1 MKAKT
6 KNVKTAK
13 ATTSRKAAA
22 ASAKK
27 AKAASKKATAKKTAS
42 AKAKKAKPASV
53 KKTKAATV
61 KKAKKSTIKR
71 AATVKKAAAPKI
83 MMDVSPEEIFVPTY
97 KRGGAPFVRGGGM
110 YIYDSDG
117 KEYLDFGAGI
127 AVNALGHAH
136 PALIK
141 ELNAQGRRVIH
152 TSNLYYNEPQIE
164 LAAKLV
170 KHSFATKV
178 FLCNSGTEANEAA
191 IKFARKRGT
200 KASSQKFHVLS
211 FSDGFH
217 GRTYGALSATAQ
229 PKFHVGIGPLPD
241 GFHYAPFNDIQY
253 AKATLDNHD
262 FAAIIV
268 EPLQGEGG
276 INAASVEFLRFL
288 REYAT
293 EHAIS
298 LIFDEIQCGM
308 GRTGTLWCHEQSGV
322 TPDIMTLAKP
332 LGGGLPLGAVLC
344 IDDVASCISPGDH
357 GTTFGGNPVACALGS
372 KVIDIVSDKKLLTK
386 VQENGDYLKGKLT
399 TLADKFP
406 SVDHIRGTGLIIGVR
421 MKDDPLKLV
430 DECRNKGLL
439 VIKAGMNT
447 IRFMPPLIVGR
458 KDIDK
463 AVKIFESALSAN

>member
-1 MKAKT
+1 MMKKKAATAKKTKAVAGKKAKT
-6 KNVKTAK
+6 
-13 ATTSRKAAA
+13 

-27 AKAASKKATAKKTAS
+27 AKTVSAKKTKASASKKAKT
-42 AKAKKAKPASV
+42 
-53 KKTKAATV
+53 
-61 KKAKKSTIKR
+61 
-71 AATVKKAAAPKI
+71 PKI
-83 MMDVSPEEIFVPTY
+83 TLDISPDEIFVPTY
-97 KRGGAPFVRGGGM
+97 KRHGAPIVRGKGM

-136 PALIK
+136 P
-141 ELNAQGRRVIH
+141 ELFKGLSAQGSKIIH
-152 TSNLYYNEPQIE
+152 SSNLYYNEPQIE
-164 LAAKLV
+164 LAARLV

-200 KASSQKFHVLS
+200 KTSAQKFHVLS

-229 PKFHVGIGPLPD
+229 PKFHVGVGPLPD
-241 GFHYAPFNDIQY
+241 GFHYSPFNDIQC
-253 AKATLDNHD
+253 AKATLDKYD

-276 INAASVEFLRFL
+276 VNPAHADFLRFL
-288 REYAT
+288 RDYAT
-293 EHAIS
+293 EHSIS

-308 GRTGTLWCHEQSGV
+308 GRTGTLWYHEQTGV
-322 TPDIMTLAKP
+322 VPDIMTLAKS

-344 IDDVASCISPGDH
+344 TDDIAACISPGDH
-357 GTTFGGNPVACALGS
+357 GTTFGGNPVSCVLGTT
-372 KVIDIVSDKKLLTK
+372 VIDIVSDKKFLAK
-386 VQENGDYLKGKLT
+386 VQENGDYLKSKLKAS
-399 TLADKFP
+399 ADKFP
-406 SVDHIRGTGLIIGVR
+406 SIEQIRGTGLLIGVR

-430 DECRNKGLL
+430 DECKNRGLL

-447 IRFMPPLIVGR
+447 IRFMPPLIVSR

-463 AVKIFESALSAN
+463 AVKIFEAALSVS

>member
-6 KNVKTAK
+6 TKL
-13 ATTSRKAAA
+13 
-22 ASAKK
+22 
-27 AKAASKKATAKKTAS
+27 
-42 AKAKKAKPASV
+42 
-53 KKTKAATV
+53 KKTKTATV
-61 KKAKKSTIKR
+61 KKAKTAMAKKATAASVKKSKAAVVKKAKT
-71 AATVKKAAAPKI
+71 ATVKKKANAPKI
-83 MMDVSPEEIFVPTY
+83 TMDVSPEEIFVPTY
-97 KRGGAPFVRGGGM
+97 KRGGAPFVRGEGM

-117 KEYLDFGAGI
+117 KDYLDFGAGI

-136 PALIK
+136 PTLLK
-141 ELNAQGRRVIH
+141 ELNAQGGRIIH

-164 LAAKLV
+164 LAARLV

-200 KASSQKFHVLS
+200 KASAQKFHVLS

-229 PKFHVGIGPLPD
+229 PKFHAGVGPLPD
-241 GFHYAPFNDIQY
+241 GFHYAPFNDIQC
-253 AKATLDNHD
+253 AKATLDKYE

-276 INAASVEFLRFL
+276 VNAANVEFLRFL

-293 EHAIS
+293 ENSIS

-308 GRTGTLWCHEQSGV
+308 GRTGTLWCHEQANV
-322 TPDIMTLAKP
+322 FPDIMTLAKP
-332 LGGGLPLGAVLC
+332 IGGGLPLGAVLC
-344 IDDVASCISPGDH
+344 IDEVAACISPGDH
-357 GTTFGGNPVACALGS
+357 GTTFGGNPVACALGT
-372 KVIDIVSDKKLLTK
+372 KVIDIVSDKKFLAK
-386 VQENGDYLKGKLT
+386 VQENGDYLKGKLEA
-399 TLADKFP
+399 LAKKFP
-406 SVDHIRGTGLIIGVR
+406 SIDHIRGKGLIIGVR

-430 DECRNKGLL
+430 DECRKKGLL

-447 IRFMPPLIVGR
+447 IRFMPPLIASR

-463 AVKIFESALSAN
+463 AVKIFEAALSVG

>member
-1 MKAKT
+1 M
-6 KNVKTAK
+6 
-13 ATTSRKAAA
+13 
-22 ASAKK
+22 K
-27 AKAASKKATAKKTAS
+27 AKAAKVTKT
-42 AKAKKAKPASV
+42 KTASV
-53 KKTKAATV
+53 KKVKAATV
-61 KKAKKSTIKR
+61 KKAKM
-71 AATVKKAAAPKI
+71 PKI
-83 MMDVSPEEIFVPTY
+83 TMDVSPEEIFVPTY
-97 KRGGAPFVRGGGM
+97 KRGGAPFVRGKGI

-136 PALIK
+136 PALLK
-141 ELNAQGRRVIH
+141 ELGAQGGRIIH

-164 LAAKLV
+164 LAARLV

-200 KASSQKFHVLS
+200 GVSSQKFHVLS

-229 PKFHVGIGPLPD
+229 PKFHVGVGPLPD
-241 GFHYAPFNDIQY
+241 GFHYAPFNDIQC
-253 AKATLDNHD
+253 AKATLDKYD

-276 INAASVEFLRFL
+276 VNAASVEFLRFL
-288 REYAT
+288 REYAA
-293 EHAIS
+293 EHTIS

-308 GRTGTLWCHEQSGV
+308 GRTGTLWYHEQAGV

-344 IDDVASCISPGDH
+344 IDDVAACISPGDH

-372 KVIDIVSDKKLLTK
+372 KVMDIVSDKKFLDK
-386 VQENGDYLKGKLT
+386 VQANGDYLKGKLAA
-399 TLADKFP
+399 LAGKFR
-406 SVDHIRGTGLIIGVR
+406 SIDNIRGTGLLVGAR
-421 MKDDPLKLV
+421 MKDDPSKSV
-430 DECRNKGLL
+430 DECRKRGLL

-447 IRFMPPLIVGR
+447 IRFMPPLTVSR

-463 AVKIFESALSAN
+463 AVKIFEAALSVG

>member
-6 KNVKTAK
+6 TKLKKTKAAAK
-13 ATTSRKAAA
+13 KTAA
-22 ASAKK
+22 ASASK
-27 AKAASKKATAKKTAS
+27 AKAATAKKVSAKKTKAAKTKKATS
-42 AKAKKAKPASV
+42 AV

-61 KKAKKSTIKR
+61 KKSKS
-71 AATVKKAAAPKI
+71 AVKKAATPRI
-83 MMDVSPEEIFVPTY
+83 TMDVSPEEIFVPTY
-97 KRGGAPFVRGGGM
+97 KRGGAPFIRGKGM
-110 YIYDSDG
+110 YVYDSDG

-136 PALIK
+136 PALLK
-141 ELNAQGRRVIH
+141 ELNAQGGRVIH

-200 KASSQKFHVLS
+200 KVSSQKFHVLS
-211 FSDGFH
+211 FSDSFH

-229 PKFHVGIGPLPD
+229 PKFHEGIGPLPD
-241 GFHYAPFNDIQY
+241 GFHYAPFNDVQC
-253 AKATLDNHD
+253 AKATLDKYD

-276 INAASVEFLRFL
+276 VNPASVDFLRFL

-293 EHAIS
+293 EHSVS

-308 GRTGTLWCHEQSGV
+308 GRTGTLWCHEHAGV
-322 TPDIMTLAKP
+322 VPDIMTLAKP

-344 IDDVASCISPGDH
+344 IDEVASCISPGDH
-357 GTTFGGNPVACALGS
+357 GTTFGGNPVACALGT
-372 KVIDIVSDKKLLTK
+372 KVIDIVSDKKFLAK
-386 VQENGDYLKGKLT
+386 VQENGDYLKGKL
-399 TLADKFP
+399 AVSAGKFP
-406 SVDHIRGTGLIIGVR
+406 SIDHIRGAGLLVGVR

-430 DECRNKGLL
+430 DECRKRGLL

-458 KDIDK
+458 RDIDK
-463 AVKIFESALSAN
+463 AVKIFEAALSAG

>member
-6 KNVKTAK
+6 AK
-13 ATTSRKAAA
+13 V
-22 ASAKK
+22 KK
-27 AKAASKKATAKKTAS
+27 AKAATAKKAAA
-42 AKAKKAKPASV
+42 AKKTKAVSAKKAKPASAKKAKPLSA
-53 KKTKAATV
+53 KKTKAAVV
-61 KKAKKSTIKR
+61 KKAK
-71 AATVKKAAAPKI
+71 APKI
-83 MMDVSPEEIFVPTY
+83 MLDASPDEIFVPTY
-97 KRGGAPFVRGGGM
+97 KRGGAPFVRGKGM
-110 YIYDSDG
+110 YVYDSDG

-136 PALIK
+136 PELLKALG
-141 ELNAQGRRVIH
+141 AQGKRIIH

-164 LAAKLV
+164 LAARLV

-200 KASSQKFHVLS
+200 KASAQKFHVLS

-229 PKFHVGIGPLPD
+229 PKFHVGVGPLPD
-241 GFHYAPFNDIQY
+241 GFHYTPFNDIQC
-253 AKATLDNHD
+253 AKATLDKYD

-276 INAASVEFLRFL
+276 VNPAHADFLRFL
-288 REYAT
+288 RDYAT
-293 EHAIS
+293 ERSIS

-308 GRTGTLWCHEQSGV
+308 GRTGTLWYHEQTGV
-322 TPDIMTLAKP
+322 IPDIMTLAKP

-344 IDDVASCISPGDH
+344 TDDIASCISPGDH
-357 GTTFGGNPVACALGS
+357 GTTFGGNPVACALGT
-372 KVIDIVSDKKLLTK
+372 KVIDIISDKKFLVK
-386 VQENGDYLKGKLT
+386 VQENGDYLKGKLKAS
-399 TLADKFP
+399 ADKFP
-406 SVDHIRGTGLIIGVR
+406 SIDHIRGAGLLVGVR

-430 DECRNKGLL
+430 DECRNRGLL

-447 IRFMPPLIVGR
+447 IRFMPPLIVSR
-458 KDIDK
+458 KEIDK
-463 AVKIFESALSAN
+463 AVKIFEAALAVC

>member
-1 MKAKT
+1 MKAKA
-6 KNVKTAK
+6 AK
-13 ATTSRKAAA
+13 ANKAKPAA
-22 ASAKK
+22 AKK
-27 AKAASKKATAKKTAS
+27 AKAADVKKVKAAAVKKN
-42 AKAKKAKPASV
+42 KPVPAKKAKASAV
-53 KKTKAATV
+53 KKV
-61 KKAKKSTIKR
+61 K
-71 AATVKKAAAPKI
+71 APKI
-83 MMDVSPEEIFVPTY
+83 TMDVSPDDIFVPTY
-97 KRGGAPFVRGGGM
+97 KRGGAPIVSGKGM
-110 YIYDSDG
+110 YVYDSDG
-117 KEYLDFGAGI
+117 KAFLDFGAGI
-127 AVNALGHAH
+127 AVNALGHAN
-136 PALIK
+136 PVLLK
-141 ELNAQGRRVIH
+141 ELGAQGTKIIH
-152 TSNLYYNEPQIE
+152 TSNLYYSEPQIE
-164 LAAKLV
+164 LAARLV
-170 KHSFATKV
+170 KHSFAEKV

-229 PKFHVGIGPLPD
+229 PKFHVGVGPLPD
-241 GFHYAPFNDIQY
+241 GFHYAPFNDIQC
-253 AKATLDNHD
+253 AKATLDKYD

-276 INAASVEFLRFL
+276 VNAASAEFLRFL

-308 GRTGTLWCHEQSGV
+308 GRTGTLWCHEQAGV

-332 LGGGLPLGAVLC
+332 LGGGLPLGAALC
-344 IDDVASCISPGDH
+344 IDEVASCISPGDH

-372 KVIDIVSDKKLLTK
+372 KVIDIVSDKKFLSK
-386 VQENGDYLKGKLT
+386 VQENGNYLKGKLAA
-399 TLADKFP
+399 LSAKFP
-406 SVDHIRGTGLIIGVR
+406 SIDHIRGTGLIIGVR

-430 DECRNKGLL
+430 DECRNRGLL

-447 IRFMPPLIVGR
+447 IRFMPPLTVGR

-463 AVKIFESALSAN
+463 AVKIFEAALSAG